1 MYRKISPGITKIERN
16 LGHKNQMTSILKVM
30 YYVGVFILLQ
40 ILKCMIQHRHTILL
54 TPLCWK
60 KIFWSRNSNEIGFA
74 LSKSSI
80 FDSSKTF
87 FSIRATNVQTFL
99 RIQKAE

>member
-1 MYRKISPGITKIERN
+1 
-16 LGHKNQMTSILKVM
+16 MTSILKVM
-30 YYVGVFILLQ
+30 FYVGVFILLQ

-80 FDSSKTF
+80 FDSLKV
-87 FSIRATNVQTFL
+87 FSASGTTTVQTFHTF
-99 RIQKAE
+99 REQIKVCYVSETDKTIVAHY